1 MVIRTAKAVEE
12 IDDIAIA
19 TDSKE
24 VMEVAEKYNIKAILT
39 SINHQ
44 SGTDRINE
52 AAQKLFLKENEVVIN
67 VQADEPFIEKDVV
80 LTLKNKVESL
90 REKNKWVM
98 ASCYKKITKDEALD
112 PNLVKVVTDKDQN
125 ALYFSRSRI
134 PHDREN
140 IGAQYLGHL
149 GLYGFTFCS
158 LRSFC
163 AFAPSLLEQI
173 EKLEQLRALHYG
185 KTINM
190 IEVESQSFGIDTKE
204 DLEKALKIFA

>member
-1 MVIRTAKAVEE
+1 MVIRTAKAVED

-24 VMEVAEKYNIKAILT
+24 VMDVAEKYNIKAILT
-39 SINHQ
+39 NVNHQ

-52 AAQKLFLKENEVVIN
+52 AAQKLSLKENEIVIN

-80 LTLKNKVESL
+80 LTLKKKVESL
-90 REKNKWVM
+90 REKNEWVM
-98 ASCYKKITKDEALD
+98 ASCCKNITQDEALD
-112 PNLVKVVTDKDQN
+112 PNLVKVVTDKDKN

-134 PHDREN
+134 PYDREN

-149 GLYGFTFCS
+149 GLYGFIFRS

-163 AFAPSLLEQI
+163 TFAPSPLEQI

-190 IEVESQSFGIDTKE
+190 IKVESQSFGIDTKE
-204 DLEKALKIFA
+204 DLAKALKIFA